1 MKNKPPKQTGKT
13 AFLAYY
19 QQFFKDEKDF
29 SDWQKSL
36 ETPTLP
42 ILRFNPND
50 EQQLKELWQQAGLT
64 WQTLSWYKYA
74 LIWPKEAP
82 IKTVLPG
89 FKEKLFYPMNA
100 ASLLPALALEAGPGD
115 LVLDACAAPGGKAM
129 VIDDFLDRKGHLIA
143 NDLSSGRR
151 GTMRQIFSNY
161 HKEHIEVWGQKAET
175 LFYKYPNYFD
185 KILVDAPCS
194 SEKHILNEEKE
205 LKKWSENRVKTLA
218 KRQKNLLKAV
228 WRTLKPGG
236 TLVYSTC
243 AVTPEENEEVVSD
256 FLQHNRDVQLQPITL
271 DIGHAGL
278 KSYVHGFDEK
288 LVKRIQPQ
296 LDNLDPMFVAKF
308 KKIK

>member
-1 MKNKPPKQTGKT
+1 MKNKKPTGRT
-13 AFLAYY
+13 AFLDYY
-19 QQFFKDEKDF
+19 QQFFDQETEFLSWK
-29 SDWQKSL
+29 QAL
-36 ETPTLP
+36 ETNSLP
-42 ILRFNPND
+42 VLRFNPHD
-50 EQQLKELWQQAGLT
+50 QEKLQQLWQNNGLT
-64 WQTLSWYKYA
+64 WKTLSWYPYA
-74 LIWPKEAP
+74 LLWPKETPAR
-82 IKTVLPG
+82 TVLPG

-129 VIDDFLDRKGHLIA
+129 LIDDFLDRQGHLIA

-151 GTMRQIFSNY
+151 GTMRQIFNDY

-205 LKKWSENRVKTLA
+205 LKKWSETRVKTLA
-218 KRQKNLLKAV
+218 KRQKNLLSSV
-228 WRTLKPGG
+228 WKTLKPGG

-243 AVTPEENEEVVSD
+243 AVTPEENEDVVND
-256 FLQHNRDVQLQPITL
+256 FLAKNLDAKIQPL
-271 DIGHAGL
+271 NLKVGQAGL
-278 KSYVHGFDEK
+278 KNYVHGFDEK
-288 LVKRIQPQ
+288 LVKRVQPH

-308 KKIK
+308 KKTS

>member
-1 MKNKPPKQTGKT
+1 MKNKPPKLTGKT
-13 AFLAYY
+13 AFLTYY
-19 QQFFKDEKDF
+19 QQFFNDEKEF
-29 SDWQKSL
+29 SDWQKAL

-50 EQQLKELWQQAGLT
+50 EQLLKELWQQAGLT
-64 WQTLSWYKYA
+64 WKTLSWYNYA

-82 IKTVLPG
+82 VKTILPG
-89 FKEKLFYPMNA
+89 FKGKLFYPMNA
-100 ASLLPALALEAGPGD
+100 ASLLPVLALGAGPGD

-151 GTMRQIFSNY
+151 GTMRQIFADY

-185 KILVDAPCS
+185 KVLIDAPCS

-228 WRTLKPGG
+228 WQTLKPEGVM
-236 TLVYSTC
+236 VYSTC

-256 FLQHNRDVQLQPITL
+256 FLQNNRDAQLQPITL
-271 DIGHAGL
+271 DIGQAGL
-278 KSYVHGFDEK
+278 KNYVHGFDEK